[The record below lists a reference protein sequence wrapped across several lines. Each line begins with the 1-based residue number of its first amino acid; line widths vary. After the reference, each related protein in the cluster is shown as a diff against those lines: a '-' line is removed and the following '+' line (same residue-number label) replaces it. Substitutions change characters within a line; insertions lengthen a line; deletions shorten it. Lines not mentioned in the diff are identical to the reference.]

1 MDSKFWHDVW
11 DEGQIGFHQSEVNKN
26 LKNHLNLLQSTEHE
40 ILVPLCGKSLDMNYL
55 VSENYTV
62 YGVEIVKKAII
73 EYFDEHKL
81 NYHCED
87 ISTEQNVKF
96 ESYTTE
102 NNKLQLYHGDF
113 HQFDQL
119 GIKFS
124 AIYDRASMIALP
136 PELREVH
143 AQSLRNL
150 TKKNGTILL
159 ITLEYD
165 QSKVNG
171 PPHSLETAEVQS
183 LFSNDF
189 EITIINEEKTK
200 NIGPKFKNNGINFV
214 TQKVYCLKRK

>member
-1 MDSKFWHDVW
+1 MDPKFWHDVW
-11 DEGQIGFHQSEVNKN
+11 DEGQIGFHQSEINKN
-26 LKNHLNLLQSTEHE
+26 LKKHLNLLQNTDHE

-55 VSENYTV
+55 ISNKFKV
-62 YGVEIVKKAII
+62 YGVEIVKKALVQ
-73 EYFDEHKL
+73 YLKEHKL
-81 NYHCED
+81 NYHSKE
-87 ISTEQNVKF
+87 ISSEENEKF
-96 ESYTTE
+96 EAYITE
-102 NNKLQLYHGDF
+102 NDKLHLYHGDF
-113 HQFDQL
+113 HQFDKL
-119 GIKFS
+119 GMKFN

-136 PELREVH
+136 PEQREIH
-143 AQSLRNL
+143 AQTLKNL

-171 PPHSLETAEVQS
+171 PPHSLETPEVER

-200 NIGPKFKNNGINFV
+200 NLGAKFKNNGINLV